1 MQEILR
7 KTANLFSSPGI
18 WVCLSFV
25 LLGILLVLFGI
36 LNARAQRK
44 KSVLGE
50 LLKQNRQAKKNIVDK
65 LLDRIPYIVEKERK
79 LDAQISVLNV
89 KYKARV
95 FTLLELLG
103 VVLAVIVS
111 IYLKN
116 VLIVVPMAIIG
127 FIVPVSFVEIKI
139 RKKFKMFDDQIL
151 EAFQLFITEY
161 TTIGN
166 VQKTI
171 TNICPKIKYPLR
183 NEFERLGRKLNSG
196 EPVEECFLDFAHR
209 TNNTWTM
216 VFAQMMITYFRT
228 GGDFVPHLY
237 SITENINNE
246 KLLAEQNST
255 ELSSLRIVNMVLN
268 ALVPVAFVISRV
280 INPEDTKVFTTTFA
294 GKAIIFG
301 VVIGCLISLV
311 VGKKITDS

>member
-1 MQEILR
+1 MKKMIE
-7 KTANLFSSPGI
+7 KNANFFTMPET
-18 WVCLSFV
+18 WVLLSFV
-25 LLGILLVLFGI
+25 LLGILMVVFG
-36 LNARAQRK
+36 LLKERTDRK
-44 KSVLGE
+44 KSVLGD
-50 LLKQNRQAKKNIVDK
+50 LLKESRGERKGIIDK
-65 LLDRIPYIVEKERK
+65 VLDRIPYIVEREKK

-89 KYKARV
+89 KYKARM
-95 FTLLELLG
+95 FTYLELLG
-103 VVLAVIVS
+103 VVTALVIS
-111 IYLKN
+111 IYLRN
-116 VLIVVPMAIIG
+116 WFILIPMVVIG

-139 RKKFKMFDDQIL
+139 KKKFKLFDDQIL

-161 TTIGN
+161 TTTGN

-171 TNICPKIKYPLR
+171 ANISPNIKYPLR

-196 EPVEECFLDFAHR
+196 EPVENCFMDFARR
-209 TNNTWTM
+209 TNNRWTM

-228 GGDFVPHLY
+228 GGDFIPHLY
-237 SITENINNE
+237 SITESINNE
-246 KLLAEQNST
+246 KILAEQNST

-280 INPEDTKVFTTTFA
+280 INPEDTEVFTTTFA

-301 VVIGCLISLV
+301 VVVGCLISLV

>member
-255 ELSSLRIVNMVLN
+255 ELSSMRIVNMVLN
-268 ALVPVAFVISRV
+268 ACVPVAYIISKIV
-280 INPEDTKVFTTTFA
+280 NPEDTLVFTTTFA
-294 GKAIIFG
+294 GKIIIFA
-301 VVIGCLISLV
+301 VVVGCLISLAL
-311 VGKKITDS
+311 GKKISDW

>member
-18 WVCLSFV
+18 WVCFSFV

-301 VVIGCLISLV
+301 VVVGCLISLV